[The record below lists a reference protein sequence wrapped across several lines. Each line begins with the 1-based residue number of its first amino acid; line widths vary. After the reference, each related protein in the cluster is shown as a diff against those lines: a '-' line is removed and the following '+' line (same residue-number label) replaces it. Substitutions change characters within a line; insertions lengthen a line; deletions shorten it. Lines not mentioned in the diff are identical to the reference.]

1 MGKDGVLERVF
12 HMKERGS
19 NVRTECIAGITTFLS
34 CASVL
39 ILNPAILSGA
49 GMDAKAVFWATSLA
63 IFIAC
68 FLMGIWGNFPIAL
81 GPAIGLSSFM
91 AFYVVKTLGMSWQNG
106 LACVCISGC
115 TFMLLGLLKVQQK
128 IVDGIPDCI
137 KQALGVGV
145 GFFIA
150 FIGFQEAG
158 IVVSSPD
165 TLLTLGNLGNPG
177 TVIALIGIIVTAVLV
192 IKNVK
197 GGILIGIVVVAF
209 LGLFAQNPVSGEAY
223 TKLPTTVL
231 SFDNPVEALAPT
243 FGQLSLKGMFTS
255 DFNKTVGVI
264 FAILS
269 FLMVDL
275 FDSISVLLGV
285 APKAD
290 MVKEDGSIP
299 DAGKALFVSASGAA
313 IGAVLGTSTV
323 SIYGAESVTGIAV
336 GGRTGL
342 TACVTGICFLL
353 TLFFSPVFLMIPTI
367 AIAPALIMVGIFMME
382 PLCHLDLSDFTVAM
396 PVFFAVI
403 MMPFTYNIANGVL
416 FSILSYALCM
426 IGSGRA
432 KKLSKIVVLLS
443 ALFVFY
449 LFLDVLL

>member
-1 MGKDGVLERVF
+1 MKDKGVLEQVF
-12 HMKERGS
+12 HIRERGS
-19 NVRTECIAGITTFLS
+19 DVRTECIAGVTTFLS
-34 CASVL
+34 CASVV
-39 ILNPAILSGA
+39 ILNPAILSNA
-49 GMDAKAVFWATSLA
+49 GMDTKAVFWATALS

-68 FLMGIWGNFPIAL
+68 MLMGIWGNFPIAL

-115 TFMLLGLLKVQQK
+115 SFMLLGLLKVQQK
-128 IVDGIPDCI
+128 IVDGIPTCI
-137 KQALGVGV
+137 KQALGAGV

-158 IVVSSPD
+158 LVVASPD
-165 TLLTLGNLGNPG
+165 TLLTLGDLGNPG
-177 TVIALIGIIVTAVLV
+177 TVIALAGIIVTAVLV

-209 LGLFAQNPVSGEAY
+209 LGIFAVNPATGEAY
-223 TKLPTTVL
+223 TKLPVSIM
-231 SFDNPVEALAPT
+231 SFDNPVTALAPT
-243 FGQLSLKGMFTS
+243 FGQLSLEGMFTGG
-255 DFNKTVGVI
+255 FNKTVGVV

-285 APKAD
+285 APKAN
-290 MVKEDGSIP
+290 MVREDGSVP
-299 DAGKALFVSASGAA
+299 EAGKALFVSASGAA

-353 TLFFSPVFLMIPTI
+353 TLFFSPLFLMIPTI

-382 PLCHLDLSDFTVAM
+382 PLGHLDLGDFTVAM

-416 FSILSYALCM
+416 FSILSYTLCM

-432 KKLSKIVVLLS
+432 KKLSKIVILLS
-443 ALFVFY
+443 VLFAFY

>member
-1 MGKDGVLERVF
+1 MKEQSVLERVF
-12 HMKERGS
+12 HIRERGS
-19 NVRTECIAGITTFLS
+19 NVKTECIAGITTFLS
-34 CASVL
+34 CASVVV
-39 ILNPAILSGA
+39 LNPSILSNA
-49 GMDAKAVFWATSLA
+49 GMDAKAVFWATAIS

-68 FLMGIWGNFPIAL
+68 MLMGLWGNFPIAL

-106 LACVCISGC
+106 LACVCISGS
-115 TFMLLGLLKVQQK
+115 TFMLLGLFKVQQK

-137 KQALGVGV
+137 KQALGAGV

-158 IVVSSPD
+158 IVVASPD
-165 TLLTLGNLGNPG
+165 TLLTLGDLGNPG
-177 TVIALIGIIVTAVLV
+177 TVIAIIGIIVTAVLV
-192 IKNVK
+192 IRNVK
-197 GGILIGIVVVAF
+197 GGILIGIVVVAV
-209 LGLFAQNPVSGEAY
+209 LGIFAINPATGEVY
-223 TKLPTTVL
+223 TKLPT
-231 SFDNPVEALAPT
+231 SIMAFDNPVKAMAPT
-243 FGQLSLKGMFTS
+243 FGQLSIKGMFTG
-255 DFNKTVGVI
+255 DFNKTIGVI

-275 FDSISVLLGV
+275 FDSISVLIGV
-285 APKAD
+285 APKAG
-290 MVKEDGSIP
+290 MVNEDGSIP

-323 SIYGAESVTGIAV
+323 SIYGAESVTGISV

-353 TLFFSPVFLMIPTI
+353 TLFFSPIFLVIPSV
-367 AIAPALIMVGIFMME
+367 AVAPALIIVGIFMME
-382 PLCHLDLSDFTVAM
+382 PLCHLDLGDFTVAM

-416 FSILSYALCM
+416 FSILSYTLCM
-426 IGSGRA
+426 VGSGKA
-432 KKLSKIVVLLS
+432 KKLSKIVIFLS
-443 ALFVFY
+443 ILFVIY